1 MRTREMEMLNDTLKI
16 FEEGF
21 YIKEGEKKDIKLSKK
36 ELHASN
42 VLLPNQVSNICE
54 CLNKKKCN
62 EEESNYF
69 CINKDSFSAALSIKE
84 RKPDERV
91 LVLNFANPVNPGGGV
106 RRGARAQEED
116 LCRKSSL
123 LLALEDASAKEYYRY
138 NSTLGSLMG
147 SDAMIM
153 NPTVEIIK
161 DLNGE
166 LLEDS
171 TIVSVM
177 TCAAPVISRGLFG
190 IGQEDFEKLFFNRI
204 VSTIKV
210 AAYYG
215 YKYLVLGAWGCGA
228 FGNDAK
234 TVSDLYYKALE
245 DIKYKDIALKKL
257 FKEIHFAVLDHSANK
272 YNFNAFL
279 EYFGDI

>member
-1 MRTREMEMLNDTLKI
+1 MRIREMEMLNDTLKI

-123 LLALEDASAKEYYRY
+123 LLALEDASAKEY
-138 NSTLGSLMG
+138 
-147 SDAMIM
+147 
-153 NPTVEIIK
+153 
-161 DLNGE
+161 
-166 LLEDS
+166 
-171 TIVSVM
+171 
-177 TCAAPVISRGLFG
+177 
-190 IGQEDFEKLFFNRI
+190 
-204 VSTIKV
+204 
-210 AAYYG
+210 
-215 YKYLVLGAWGCGA
+215 
-228 FGNDAK
+228 
-234 TVSDLYYKALE
+234 
-245 DIKYKDIALKKL
+245 
-257 FKEIHFAVLDHSANK
+257 
-272 YNFNAFL
+272 
-279 EYFGDI
+279 

>member
-1 MRTREMEMLNDTLKI
+1 M
-16 FEEGF
+16 
-21 YIKEGEKKDIKLSKK
+21 
-36 ELHASN
+36 
-42 VLLPNQVSNICE
+42 
-54 CLNKKKCN
+54 NKKKCN
-62 EEESNYF
+62 EEESKYF

-123 LLALEDASAKEYYRY
+123 LLALEDVSAKEYYRY

-177 TCAAPVISRGLFG
+177 TCAAPVISHGLFG
-190 IGQEDFEKLFFNRI
+190 IGQEDVEKLFFNRI

-234 TVSDLYYKALE
+234 TVSYLYYKVLE

-272 YNFNAFL
+272 YNFNAFA

>member
-1 MRTREMEMLNDTLKI
+1 MRTREMEILNDTLKI

-62 EEESNYF
+62 EEESKYF

-123 LLALEDASAKEYYRY
+123 LLALEDVSAKEYYRY

-234 TVSDLYYKALE
+234 TVSYLYYKVLE

-272 YNFNAFL
+272 YNFNAFA

>member
-1 MRTREMEMLNDTLKI
+1 M
-16 FEEGF
+16 
-21 YIKEGEKKDIKLSKK
+21 
-36 ELHASN
+36 
-42 VLLPNQVSNICE
+42 
-54 CLNKKKCN
+54 NKKKCN
-62 EEESNYF
+62 EEESKYF

>member
-16 FEEGF
+16 FEEGV

-153 NPTVEIIK
+153 NSTVEIIK